1 MLNSSRRTQHP
12 GRGRFVDRS
21 QYADTWDYNTL
32 ACVFGRGAGCSVGMV
47 GVSGRSRCG
56 VRPFPGAG
64 KRPLFLEVSCSSE
77 EERWVR
83 SICQAWIRTLT
94 ASLELM

>member
-1 MLNSSRRTQHP
+1 M
-12 GRGRFVDRS
+12 
-21 QYADTWDYNTL
+21 
-32 ACVFGRGAGCSVGMV
+32 
-47 GVSGRSRCG
+47 SGRSRCG